1 MGSRAEFV
9 CDVAGCFLTVRI
21 RGEIDHHSAVSVR
34 NGIDAAIFE
43 RRPRRLIMDMSGVT
57 FMDSSGLGLIMGRYT
72 VMRELGGD
80 LVVYNPSRE
89 IQSILTLAGLER
101 VVRIEYADGARDTGT
116 PAVRASARRTRSRT
130 RGSGARV
137 RSRMTES

>member
-21 RGEIDHHSAVSVR
+21 RGEIDHHTASTVR
-34 NGIDAAIFE
+34 NGIDAALFDK
-43 RRPRRLIMDMSGVT
+43 RPRRLIMDLSGVT

-72 VMRELGGD
+72 VMKELGGD
-80 LVVYNPSRE
+80 VVVYNPSRE

-101 VVRIEYADGARDTGT
+101 VVRVERVDSDKAAEATPPRRKGT
-116 PAVRASARRTRSRT
+116 RTRRAATRVRT
-130 RGSGARV
+130 RV
-137 RSRMTES
+137 TES

>member
-21 RGEIDHHSAVSVR
+21 RGEIDHHTAATVR

-43 RRPRRLIMDMSGVT
+43 KRPRRLVMDMSGVT

-72 VMRELGGD
+72 VMKELGGD
-80 LVVYNPSRE
+80 VVVYNPSRE

-101 VVRIEYADGARDTGT
+101 VVRVEHVVTDKVAEASPTRRKGT
-116 PAVRASARRTRSRT
+116 KPRRT
-130 RGSGARV
+130 GVRV
-137 RSRMTES
+137 RSRVTES

>member
-21 RGEIDHHSAVSVR
+21 RGEIDHHTAATVR
-34 NGIDAAIFE
+34 NGIDAAIFDK
-43 RRPRRLIMDMSGVT
+43 RPRRLIMDMSGVT

-72 VMRELGGD
+72 VMKELGGD
-80 LVVYNPSRE
+80 VVVYNPSRE

-101 VVRIEYADGARDTGT
+101 VVRVEHVGGDKPSEVTGT
-116 PAVRASARRTRSRT
+116 RRKGTRTRRAVSRVRT
-130 RGSGARV
+130 RA
-137 RSRMTES
+137 TES

>member
-21 RGEIDHHSAVSVR
+21 RGEIDHHTAVTVR

-72 VMRELGGD
+72 VMKELGGD
-80 LVVYNPSRE
+80 VVVYNPGSE
-89 IQSILTLAGLER
+89 IQRILNLAGLER
-101 VVRIEYADGARDTGT
+101 VVRVEHADQGDG
-116 PAVRASARRTRSRT
+116 PAKAATRKRATRPRRMGNRTRS
-130 RGSGARV
+130 GV
-137 RSRMTES
+137 TEA

>member
-1 MGSRAEFV
+1 MGSRAEFI

-21 RGEIDHHSAVSVR
+21 RGEIDHHTAVSVR
-34 NGIDAAIFE
+34 NGVDATIFE
-43 RRPRRLIMDMSGVT
+43 KRPRRLIMDMSGVT

-72 VMRELGGD
+72 VMKELGGD
-80 LVVYNPSRE
+80 VVVYNPSRE

-101 VVRIEYADGARDTGT
+101 VVRVEYADGNQDRAQAAAQTSTRRRS
-116 PAVRASARRTRSRT
+116 VRARGTGSRI
-130 RGSGARV
+130 